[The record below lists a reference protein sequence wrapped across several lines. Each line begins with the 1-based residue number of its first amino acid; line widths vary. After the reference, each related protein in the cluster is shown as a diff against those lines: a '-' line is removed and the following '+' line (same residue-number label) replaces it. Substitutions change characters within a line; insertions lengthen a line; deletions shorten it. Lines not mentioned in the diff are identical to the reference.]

1 MLLTIYNSL
10 KRDFEMWRRLTEV
23 LGQIRDVQR
32 QGLTPFTL
40 RTTQVKGTLL
50 TY

>member
-23 LGQIRDVQR
+23 LGK
-32 QGLTPFTL
+32 FEMSN
-40 RTTQVKGTLL
+40 VKA
-50 TY
+50 